1 MTFFPNDQT
10 FLAFK
15 LFGLS
20 FDIRWYAVLIM
31 IGALLA
37 YLVSRKEM
45 RAARYISEDFFDSFF
60 IYTLWVGI
68 IGARLWYC
76 IFYNFSFYFSDPIQI
91 IRVWDGGLAIQGGI
105 VAGNTHN
112 DNRQSIQQ
120 NSSVNLTGNS
130 FYVRSDQDIHDL
142 AVEIATLTRT
152 QQRGRGLRL
161 A

>member
-1 MTFFPNDQT
+1 M
-10 FLAFK
+10 AMK
-15 LFGLS
+15 GFGEGILQES
-20 FDIRWYAVLIM
+20 KAQAQIV
-31 IGALLA
+31 
-37 YLVSRKEM
+37 KN
-45 RAARYISEDFFDSFF
+45 AARYLTEE
-60 IYTLWVGI
+60 
-68 IGARLWYC
+68 A
-76 IFYNFSFYFSDPIQI
+76 
-91 IRVWDGGLAIQGGI
+91 QGGI

-152 QQRGRGLRL
+152 QQRGRGLRM

>member
-31 IGALLA
+31 IGAFLA

-105 VAGNTHN
+105 IAG
-112 DNRQSIQQ
+112 
-120 NSSVNLTGNS
+120 
-130 FYVRSDQDIHDL
+130 
-142 AVEIATLTRT
+142 A
-152 QQRGRGLRL
+152 
-161 A
+161 